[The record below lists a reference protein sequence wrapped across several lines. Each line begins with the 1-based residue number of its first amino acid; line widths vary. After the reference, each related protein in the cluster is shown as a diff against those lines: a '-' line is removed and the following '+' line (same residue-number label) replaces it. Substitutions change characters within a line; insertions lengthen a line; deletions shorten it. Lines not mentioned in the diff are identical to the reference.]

1 MPTSRAAGH
10 SRHRLEIDPLRDRVR
25 QDRADGGDVTG
36 GSSRPCPLASRRT
49 RSPATEVMLL
59 TLVLMLSRLGDQ
71 VALSAPVVP

>member
-49 RSPATEVMLL
+49 RAPATEVMLL
-59 TLVLMLSRLGDQ
+59 TLVVMLSRLGDQ